1 MYKKISITKEV
12 VKMETSKNK
21 RSGNSLKI
29 KVKRKKLI
37 SRCALGLTLLFAFS
51 ALFSSLPAPSV
62 ISTTRASAFSSIT
75 ISDVTPTEFH
85 PGDTSEV
92 IVTVK
97 NNGGRDAKNIR
108 LTFQGTEVLSLVGP
122 TVLHINT
129 LNPWS
134 TKGLQVT
141 LHVKE
146 EAPNGIY
153 PIPVTCSW
161 REYSFNASEGYV
173 TGPEQTALLGL
184 SFNVVG
190 EGVINVG
197 DVTTDPTDIRPGDE
211 NVEIRAVIENSGEAA
226 AKDIEANLL
235 FNDDTFKPSWSGTER
250 SYLGR
255 LNSGEKSEAV
265 FHVDFP
271 DTLESGQHSIPLQI
285 TYKDTKGAEFEVMR
299 EVTILVKPK
308 PDFEIVSYFT
318 EPESLSAA
326 DTGVLLHVQ
335 IRNIGSERAESA
347 SVRIT
352 GEADVPFDYEVKSDF
367 VGNLEIGEEGEAI
380 LEFDVDEDA
389 LPKVYPMGV
398 EIRCTG
404 DRDLGDDAVYIFTKA
419 IKVEVSSSS
428 AQKGFP
434 IPGFEALLSLF
445 ALLVAFGIVGRR
457 RGV

>member
-1 MYKKISITKEV
+1 MAGV
-12 VKMETSKNK
+12 VKMEMNENK
-21 RSGNSLKI
+21 RSKNRT
-29 KVKRKKLI
+29 RKKLI
-37 SRCALGLTLLFAFS
+37 SCCTLTIVLLFV
-51 ALFSSLPAPSV
+51 FSSPL
-62 ISTTRASAFSSIT
+62 STVPLLSLVPTGTATFSSIT
-75 ISDVTPTEFH
+75 ITDVTPTEFT
-85 PGDTSEV
+85 PGDTSGV

-97 NNGGRDAKNIR
+97 NNGGRDAKDIR

-122 TVLHINT
+122 TVLHLSS
-129 LNPWS
+129 LNAWS
-134 TKGLQVT
+134 EKDVAVT

-153 PIPVTCSW
+153 HIPVNVSW
-161 REYSFNASEGYV
+161 REYYLAPSEGYV
-173 TGPEQTALLGL
+173 TGPEQTARLGL
-184 SFNVVG
+184 SFNVIG
-190 EGVINVG
+190 EGVLNVG

-235 FNDDTFKPSWSGTER
+235 FTTTEFKSSWSGTER

-335 IRNIGSERAESA
+335 IQNIGSERAESA

-367 VGNLEIGEEGEAI
+367 VGNLEIGAEGEAI

-389 LPKVYPMGV
+389 LPKVYSMGV

-404 DRDLGDDAVYIFTKA
+404 DRDLGDDNVYIFTKEV
-419 IKVEVSSSS
+419 KVEVSSSS
-428 AQKGFP
+428 AQEGFP
-434 IPGFEALLSLF
+434 LPGFEALLSLF